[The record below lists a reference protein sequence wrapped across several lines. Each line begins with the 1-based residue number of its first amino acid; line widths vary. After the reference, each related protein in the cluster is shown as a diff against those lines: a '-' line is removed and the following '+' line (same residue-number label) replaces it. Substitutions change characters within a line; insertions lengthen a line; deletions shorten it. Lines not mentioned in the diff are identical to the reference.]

1 MCLPARRN
9 PFVAL
14 IKQWLSLSPRFP
26 AWPSRPPRLSSV
38 PPSSWSPRPTLRLS
52 PRSSTRV
59 RRRSFPELPLGIK
72 TIKIRCVAELCL
84 SPACLFSAFS
94 RRLLGPDEP
103 RRVRPVLGRPGGLDW
118 LPPPRR
124 DQARPRCEY
133 ADPAARTLGC
143 AALFI
148 TRTESTPLTR
158 DCLLSAARSG
168 RVRWL
173 LHPGERHL
181 LPVVAHR
188 HHDLRRH
195 LGGRQPAGP
204 VGRAPDRGEGA
215 DPLLRRCAP
224 RATPRSRTQFA

>member
-148 TRTESTPLTR
+148 TRTEAADPPLLALCCPQWPRSLATASR
-158 DCLLSAARSG
+158 RTASASRGRSPAPRPSATSRRPAARRTSG
-168 RVRWL
+168 TRSR
-173 LHPGERHL
+173 P
-181 LPVVAHR
+181 
-188 HHDLRRH
+188 RR
-195 LGGRQPAGP
+195 
-204 VGRAPDRGEGA
+204 
-215 DPLLRRCAP
+215 RRRSSASSV
-224 RATPRSRTQFA
+224 RATPRSRTQFAYYY